1 MMRPVKQAYLHARQ
15 THPLVFCVGRR
26 VAMAVLT
33 LLVVSVLIF
42 LATQILPGDV
52 ANAILGRN
60 ATPQG
65 LAALRHQ
72 LGLDR
77 PASARYLSWL
87 GGVLH
92 GDLGRSAAGDVP
104 VWSLISGRVG
114 NSAILAGLAVALL
127 VPLSLVLGVLAATRA
142 GRAADHAISA

>member
-1 MMRPVKQAYLHARQ
+1 MRPVKQAYLSARQ
-15 THPLVFCVGRR
+15 THPLLFFVGRR
-26 VAMAVLT
+26 VAIALVT

-42 LATQILPGDV
+42 LGTQILPGDV

-87 GGVLH
+87 GRVLH
-92 GDLGRSAAGDVP
+92 GDLGPSAPGGVP
-104 VWSLISGRVG
+104 VWSLSSGR
-114 NSAILAGLAVALL
+114 
-127 VPLSLVLGVLAATRA
+127 
-142 GRAADHAISA
+142 